1 VLPLIVIEEISLIAA
16 KVVLVL
22 HEKRFSSHGSL
33 QILST
38 VANSYVHN
46 TTACRHQ
53 RFNANTGLGQFG
65 EDCSGVAEQPPRAAL
80 RAVRG
85 RSCRVV
91 PSAARTLPPQPLLTE
106 AHPVVRRTMGRAA
119 SAPRLGNGH
128 RGRR

>member
-46 TTACRHQ
+46 TFPFCSKSREVDLHSVKFPFPLSTYWFSSVDLEAPL
-53 RFNANTGLGQFG
+53 GLTITSSLCEYPLGAQGSTSVLFL
-65 EDCSGVAEQPPRAAL
+65 EDPLDLST
-80 RAVRG
+80 
-85 RSCRVV
+85 SCNE
-91 PSAARTLPPQPLLTE
+91 S
-106 AHPVVRRTMGRAA
+106 
-119 SAPRLGNGH
+119 
-128 RGRR
+128 